1 MHRITLIIA
10 TLVLLLS
17 LGCALAALASGL
29 GHRWEWWD
37 FRTGFSVLRWSAYS
51 ALPLM
56 ALGVVV
62 AIFAWLR
69 QMWLSLVAA
78 LLGVAFCVIT
88 VGLPWSYLR
97 LARSLPPI
105 HDISTDTGDPPEFV
119 SILSLRA
126 DAPNPAVYG
135 GAAIAE
141 QQQRA
146 YADLKPLRVSLP
158 PQDVLARAIEVGK
171 AMGWEI
177 VAAVPLEGRL
187 EATDT
192 TLWFGF
198 KDDIVVRITPSDDG
212 SRVDVRSVSRVGR
225 SDIGTNARRIRTFLK
240 KLDARIGPKWAR

>member
-1 MHRITLIIA
+1 MRRTVFILA
-10 TLVLLLS
+10 TLTLLLA
-17 LGCALAALASGL
+17 LGCTLAAIMSGL
-29 GHRWEWWD
+29 GHRWAWWD
-37 FRTGFSVLRWSAYS
+37 FRAGFSLLRWSAYS
-51 ALPLM
+51 ALPVTG
-56 ALGVVV
+56 LGVVV

-69 QMWLSLVAA
+69 QRWLSLAAA

-88 VGLPWSYLR
+88 VALPWSYLR

-119 SILSLRA
+119 SILPLRA

-141 QQQRA
+141 QQRRA
-146 YADLKPLRVSLP
+146 YADLKPLQVSLP
-158 PQDVLARAIEVGK
+158 PQDVLARAVEVGR

-177 VAAVPLEGRL
+177 IAAVPFEGRL
-187 EATDT
+187 EATAT

-198 KDDIVVRITPSDDG
+198 KDDIVVRITPSDGG

-225 SDIGTNARRIRTFLK
+225 SDVGANARRIRTFLK
-240 KLDARIGPKWAR
+240 KLDARIGPK